1 MISFIERISIQSKNE
16 TEAIDITNNVQGIVS
31 KSNVKHGHINIYTVH
46 TTAAII
52 INEHEGGLI
61 QDFINLLEV
70 LVPKNGSYL
79 HNRVDVNAHSH
90 LRTILIGTN
99 ETIPVV
105 DGFPALG
112 KWQRVMFIEF
122 DGPRSRHVIVQVIGE

>member
-1 MISFIERISIQSKNE
+1 MISLIERISLRSKNE

-31 KSNVKHGHINIYTVH
+31 KSKVKHGHVNIYTGH

-61 QDFINLLEV
+61 QDLINLLEV

-90 LRTILIGTN
+90 LRAILVATDKA
-99 ETIPVV
+99 IPVV
-105 DGFPALG
+105 DEFTTLG

>member
-16 TEAIDITNNVQGIVS
+16 TETIDITNNVQGIVS
-31 KSNVKHGHINIYTVH
+31 RSKVKHGYANIYTGH

-52 INEHEGGLI
+52 INEHEDGLI
-61 QDFINLLEV
+61 QDLINLLEV

-90 LRTILIGTN
+90 LRAILIGTN
-99 ETIPVV
+99 KTIPVV
-105 DGFPALG
+105 DGFPTLG

-122 DGPRSRHVIVQVIGE
+122 DGPRSRHAIVQVVGE